1 MTQRLAIR
9 LAIRGALSSLDE
21 CCFGCVPLLFSELFY
36 NDKSLFQCQPYSNS
50 MLDLLASL
58 LQLRRDELH
67 TDASAKGFIM
77 GELQY
82 ELEDFAE
89 PSPNEGGGQIAAAS
103 AAALLALPPALTLVN
118 CETPQVITPFP
129 QQIRGQS
136 KLNSHARDAKTSSR
150 ACPRL
155 PDLGNVRRCSFAF
168 ATGMACSASWML
180 IVEKDTVFRKLV
192 ATAFPL
198 LHNCILVTVSAHSP
212 A

>member
-1 MTQRLAIR
+1 LFST
-9 LAIRGALSSLDE
+9 
-21 CCFGCVPLLFSELFY
+21 CTPFFSELFY

-89 PSPNEGGGQIAAAS
+89 ADPNEGGSQTAAAAS
-103 AAALLALPPALTLVN
+103 SSSALLALPPALTLVN

-136 KLNSHARDAKTSSR
+136 MSTDKPRGAKTSS
-150 ACPRL
+150 A
-155 PDLGNVRRCSFAF
+155 
-168 ATGMACSASWML
+168 SA
-180 IVEKDTVFRKLV
+180 
-192 ATAFPL
+192 
-198 LHNCILVTVSAHSP
+198 
-212 A
+212 

>member
-1 MTQRLAIR
+1 MRPPF
-9 LAIRGALSSLDE
+9 S
-21 CCFGCVPLLFSELFY
+21 SELFY

-89 PSPNEGGGQIAAAS
+89 PDPNEGGGQTAAAS
-103 AAALLALPPALTLVN
+103 SSSALLALPPALTLVN

-136 KLNSHARDAKTSSR
+136 KLSRHARDAKASIPPVRICLTSEMC
-150 ACPRL
+150 AY
-155 PDLGNVRRCSFAF
+155 
-168 ATGMACSASWML
+168 
-180 IVEKDTVFRKLV
+180 VF
-192 ATAFPL
+192 L
-198 LHNCILVTVSAHSP
+198 LLQQAWHAAHRGC
-212 A
+212 